1 MTTHR
6 NRNILTPSGFSLRHL
21 CRSISGTALTVAV
34 VLTMTCCTGGERT
47 PQNMTQSDHPMT
59 SPQERWQQAR
69 SQLSTGA
76 FAPFVRL
83 PFLFPLQQD
92 DANTLDSV
100 NHAAHVIL
108 FWASWCSDCR
118 EETPAL
124 VALQKEYPRLPW
136 LTVSLD
142 NEAEKA
148 RQYVWK
154 NRIGGIHLFDG
165 RNWRGEAC
173 TDYAVPLHGIPYMVL
188 VDKEGKLYWTGQRTD
203 SLRAVIEQLR
213 ETTCPQK

>member
-21 CRSISGTALTVAV
+21 CRSTSGIALTVAV
-34 VLTMTCCTGGERT
+34 VLTMTYCTGGERT
-47 PQNMTQSDHPMT
+47 PQSMTQSEHPMT
-59 SPQERWQQAR
+59 PQERWQQAQ
-69 SQLSTGA
+69 SQLSPGA
-76 FAPFVRL
+76 FAPLVRL

-92 DANTLDSV
+92 DASALDSV
-100 NHAAHVIL
+100 NHAAHIIL
-108 FWASWCSDCR
+108 FWASWCNDCR

-124 VALQKEYPRLPW
+124 VTLQKEYPGLPW

-148 RQYVWK
+148 RQYIWK
-154 NRIGGIHLFDG
+154 NHIGGIHLFDG
-165 RNWRGEAC
+165 RDWRGEAC

-188 VDKEGKLYWTGQRTD
+188 VDKEGKLYWTGQQTD
-203 SLRAVIEQLR
+203 SLRAVIEQLQ